1 MLATGFPVAIK
12 PSDDHK
18 AHISVLFAFNQA
30 AQMRQQPVDNSAL
43 QVLMD
48 HLQQHLAALEQT
60 DPNTS
65 RAIQKQLRDAVKAQ
79 VQQQGQALQQI
90 QPEVI

>member
-1 MLATGFPVAIK
+1 
-12 PSDDHK
+12 
-18 AHISVLFAFNQA
+18 
-30 AQMRQQPVDNSAL
+30 MRQQPVDQSAV

-65 RAIQKQLRDAVKAQ
+65 RAIQKQLRDAAAGQAKQQEQMAA
-79 VQQQGQALQQI
+79 QQQQLQPQ
-90 QPEVI
+90 VM

>member
-30 AQMRQQPVDNSAL
+30 AQMRQQPVDQSAV

-65 RAIQKQLRDAVKAQ
+65 RAIQKHLRDVAAAQ
-79 VQQQGQALQQI
+79 MKQQEQAM
-90 QPEVI
+90 QPQPQVI

>member
-1 MLATGFPVAIK
+1 
-12 PSDDHK
+12 
-18 AHISVLFAFNQA
+18 
-30 AQMRQQPVDNSAL
+30 MRQQPVDQSAV

-65 RAIQKQLRDAVKAQ
+65 RAIQKQLRDAAKPQA
-79 VQQQGQALQQI
+79 QQQGQAPQQLQPQ
-90 QPEVI
+90 VM